1 MKSWSVGWRTCNTWQ
16 RSFALC
22 QTHLQVGVLASTP
35 CGAPAWLCPR
45 RRQQAHAGPS
55 CTAPLASLHEGWSV
69 STLCARLPCVAWC
82 PPALLKPRVNRAAAP
97 VPATC
102 HRAGREC
109 ACYMCFAWMWGRGC
123 AWWQCAPWH
132 KALAGRGAQQARLRP
147 GLSWPLRDPSTNRIV
162 DHSHTNLFLSLPS
175 TPTTP
180 QRTAAAPPD
189 TPK

>member
-1 MKSWSVGWRTCNTWQ
+1 MKSWSVGRRTCNTWQ

-22 QTHLQVGVLASTP
+22 QPLGVLASTP
-35 CGAPAWLCPR
+35 CRAPARLCPR
-45 RRQQAHAGPS
+45 RWQQAHAGPS

-69 STLCARLPCVAWC
+69 STFCALLPCVAGC
-82 PPALLKPRVNRAAAP
+82 PPALLQLKPRVNRAAAP
-97 VPATC
+97 VPATRY
-102 HRAGREC
+102 RAGREC

-123 AWWQCAPWH
+123 HRWQCAPWH

-162 DHSHTNLFLSLPS
+162 DHSHTNLVLSLPS

-180 QRTAAAPPD
+180 QRTAAGPD